1 MESFLN
7 KLIESEEFSKLT
19 NISID
24 YLNFYVIFEI
34 ILSIIGIVMTVV
46 IFAVIIYAF
55 IKR

>member
-19 NISID
+19 NLSID

>member
-19 NISID
+19 NLSID

-34 ILSIIGIVMTVV
+34 ILSIISIVMIIV
-46 IFAVIIYAF
+46 IFSVIIYAF
-55 IKR
+55 LKR